1 MTARRL
7 DGIENPKRS
16 LLPSC
21 GDERSRCCFKRCI
34 WMSFSSF
41 VVPQPKPSTMTTSR
55 KLITLTTVWTVL
67 LLLTVGV
74 VPAAARADDTSSS
87 AQTCSIDPN
96 EIDPALVEM
105 EYVDLSDGKKKKTMV
120 YMEPDVT
127 TFYEG
132 QELPASTKV
141 VPKFNGFAGN
151 VFNVFGIY
159 CTSFVYYRF
168 L

>member
-1 MTARRL
+1 
-7 DGIENPKRS
+7 
-16 LLPSC
+16 
-21 GDERSRCCFKRCI
+21 
-34 WMSFSSF
+34 
-41 VVPQPKPSTMTTSR
+41 MTTSR

-74 VPAAARADDTSSS
+74 VPAAARADDTSSSSS

-151 VFNVFGIY
+151 VTFQMFGLIILRSSVIVFFRLSYMCVVVLRRTKSSSSANTNTITICNLLY
-159 CTSFVYYRF
+159 
-168 L
+168 